1 MSRIPRLARLAGF
14 ASIVPLFALAGGWLD
29 ERDHLGFT
37 TWRSA
42 CRTAGLSMGSLF
54 DFTLELLPT
63 AVIGAL
69 CGGLVMQL
77 LALSRGRHVCDAQ
90 EILATHAGCALTMP
104 AGLVLCAM
112 AWPLHW
118 MLLADVGLAIGGAWL
133 LLLLRSSQF
142 EKRVAL
148 NP

>member
-42 CRTAGLSMGSLF
+42 CRAAGLSLGSLF
-54 DFTLELLPT
+54 DFTLELLPS

-69 CGGLVMQL
+69 CGGLLMQL
-77 LALSRGRHVCDAQ
+77 LALPHRTRHAR

-104 AGLVLCAM
+104 AGLVLCAGAFPLPLMLFGDVALAM
-112 AWPLHW
+112 A
-118 MLLADVGLAIGGAWL
+118 GAWL
-133 LLLLRSSQF
+133 LLALLNRGIES
-142 EKRVAL
+142 RVTL